1 MTKDDLYNYITKI
14 INRANLI
21 IEEAIRVE
29 IMVNY
34 KIDYADTNEKICD
47 MYSFC
52 NDLQDRIQD
61 FDKAL
66 EQADKE

>member
-21 IEEAIRVE
+21 IEEALRVE
-29 IMVNY
+29 IMINY

-47 MYSFC
+47 MYGVC

-66 EQADKE
+66 EKSEG